1 MIFLAPV
8 SGLAAL
14 VLGTG
19 AVAALHFLKL
29 RRRPVRV
36 SSTLLW
42 SQAARDLQ
50 VNAPW
55 RMIRPRLSLLLELLA
70 AAALAGAIAQP
81 VVQGAAPTGSR
92 VAIVVDVSASMAA
105 VDDAGGQTRLDR
117 ARTQA
122 LDLLERLP
130 AGTETAALALGL
142 PSKLLAG
149 PTRDRSLLREALLGL
164 SPTDQPE
171 DVQQLLQLL
180 ETLVV
185 QGAEEG
191 GRQAPWTIVLYS
203 DGGFAAAGQALSAA
217 VGDAQLRFVRVAG
230 DARPFNAGVV
240 DLAAERDFDDP
251 QTLRLVARLAHT
263 APAPRELTAAVYLD
277 DAPLGALSARA
288 PAPTDGRPGQAVA
301 SLTVRE
307 PRGGLL
313 RVVLPGGDALTS
325 DDVAYAVVPP
335 ASALR
340 VAVVTPAQG
349 QAADPFLLR
358 AIEAA
363 GGGAVET
370 ITLAQ
375 YEARAQAPL
384 WDLVFF
390 DRCAPA
396 ATPTI
401 PSVHIAAAP
410 ADAGVTVDGPQGG
423 GTIALWDRRAPALRD
438 VSLER
443 VQLAP
448 GPTLRLEGQAQALA
462 QLEAG
467 PVLARFRRHSVEH
480 LVTSFAFSSSTWP
493 LEPSFAVFIANL
505 LEQLPAGGD
514 RLISRVVSTSQPL
527 LLTPAPGARR
537 VRLVG
542 PVEREIAVPQ
552 DADRVSAGRLERVGV
567 YRVQGAR
574 EQVVG
579 VSLLSERET
588 TLPQAESVELS
599 GRRVEA
605 QRAETL
611 GERPLWRWLAAAA
624 GLFALLDWALYALA
638 MRVRRS
644 G

>member
-1 MIFLAPV
+1 MTFLAPV
-8 SGLAAL
+8 AGLVAL

-29 RRRPVRV
+29 RRRPIRV

-55 RMIRPRLSLLLELLA
+55 SMLRLRASLLLELLTA
-70 AAALAGAIAQP
+70 AIMAGAIAQP
-81 VVQGAAPTGSR
+81 VLQGAAATSSR

-105 VDDAGGQTRLDR
+105 VDEEGGPSRLERARAQALELLDR
-117 ARTQA
+117 
-122 LDLLERLP
+122 LP
-130 AGTETAALALGL
+130 RGAEGAALALGL

-149 PTRDRSLLREALLGL
+149 PTRERLPLREAIRGL

-171 DVQQLLQLL
+171 DVEQLLQLL
-180 ETLVV
+180 EALTA
-185 QGAEEG
+185 QGGEEG
-191 GRQAPWTIVLYS
+191 ERAAPWTIVLFS
-203 DGGFAAAGQALSAA
+203 DGGFAAEGEPLSAA
-217 VGDAQLRFVRVAG
+217 VGEAALRFVRVAG

-240 DLAAERDFDDP
+240 DLAVERDFDDP
-251 QTLRLVARLAHT
+251 QTLRLLARLAHT
-263 APAPRELTAAVYLD
+263 ASAPRQLTAAVYLD
-277 DAPLGALSARA
+277 DAPLGALAADA
-288 PAPTDGRPGQAVA
+288 PALADDSDGQAVA

-313 RVVLPGGDALTS
+313 RVVLPGGDALKS

-340 VAVVTPAQG
+340 LAVVTPAQG

-375 YEARAQAPL
+375 YEARAPV
-384 WDLVFF
+384 WDMVFF

-401 PSVHIAAAP
+401 PSLHIAAAP
-410 ADAGVTVDGPQGG
+410 ADLGAAVDGPEGSG
-423 GTIALWDRRAPALRD
+423 AIALWDRRAPALRD
-438 VSLER
+438 VALEQ

-448 GPTLRLEGQAQALA
+448 GPTLRLAPEARALA
-462 QLEAG
+462 QLDQG
-467 PVLARFRRHSVEH
+467 PVLAQRRLHGAEH
-480 LVTSFAFSSSTWP
+480 LVTSFALSESTWP
-493 LEPSFAVFIANL
+493 LEPGFAVFVANL
-505 LEQLPAGGD
+505 LEQLPAGGR
-514 RLISRVVSTSQPL
+514 RLQGRVVSTAQPV

-537 VRLVG
+537 IRLSG
-542 PVEREIAVPQ
+542 PVEREIAVP
-552 DADRVSAGRLERVGV
+552 AGAERVSAGRLERVGV
-567 YRVQGAR
+567 HRVQGAR
-574 EQVVG
+574 EQVVA
-579 VSLLSERET
+579 VSLLREEET
-588 TLPQAESVELS
+588 TLPTAQAVELA
-599 GRRVEA
+599 GRRAEA
-605 QRAETL
+605 QRAEAL

-624 GLFALLDWALYALA
+624 GLLALLDFALYAKA
-638 MRVRRS
+638 MRVRPR